1 MTRGFSLVEVVLAL
15 GVVSFALVVTV
26 ALLPVG
32 VRLSDEAE
40 SESRAVNMLSGL
52 LADRAATSATNV
64 STVYGIP
71 PLTAAATNTLN
82 IAENWEIVSNP
93 NDARFRVQYKIH
105 PAAATPGLAKLWLRA
120 TWPAQNTNSPSAI
133 ETLVAYPMP

>member
-15 GVVSFALVVTV
+15 GVVSFALVTTV

-40 SESRAVNMLSGL
+40 SESRAVNVLSGL
-52 LADRAATSATNV
+52 LADRAATPAGNA

-71 PLTAAATNTLN
+71 ALTSAATNALN
-82 IAENWEIVSNP
+82 IAEDWTIVANRQ
-93 NDARFRVQYKIH
+93 DARFRVEYKIH
-105 PAAATPGLAKLWLRA
+105 PPAQTPGLAKLWLRA
-120 TWPAQNTNSPSAI
+120 TWPALNTNSPSAI